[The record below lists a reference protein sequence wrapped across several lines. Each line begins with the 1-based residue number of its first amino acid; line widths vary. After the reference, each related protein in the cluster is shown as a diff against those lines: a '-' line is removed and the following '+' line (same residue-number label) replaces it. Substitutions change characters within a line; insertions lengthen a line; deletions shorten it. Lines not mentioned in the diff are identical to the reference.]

1 MLKVLDL
8 ALVLFGR
15 LEAVESAEVPTL
27 VRLWIL
33 FAGVDAKL
41 SRF

>member
-8 ALVLFGR
+8 PLVLFGC
-15 LEAVESAEVPTL
+15 LEAIESAKVPTL
-27 VRLWIL
+27 VRFRIL